1 MPRPANRCA
10 IADLDLG
17 PLLCAVVVTTR
28 AVNRRLDEWVT
39 KERLNFEQ
47 ATKPDPK
54 SKKEEVRLRAFWWL
68 YRARVAEIARGLQ
81 RGKKRKKQKHG
92 DGDHGEHDDSAH
104 EEATKIKNVQRIQ
117 FGKYMIDTWYYSP
130 FPQVSKAD
138 CEPKVCEDRS
148 CANASLT
155 HPGVD
160 TRNTWDTARCSSASS
175 R

>member
-1 MPRPANRCA
+1 M
-10 IADLDLG
+10 
-17 PLLCAVVVTTR
+17 VVTTR

-39 KERLNFEQ
+39 KERLNFDQ

-54 SKKEEVRLRAFWWL
+54 SKKEEVWHRDCWWL

-130 FPQVSKAD
+130 FPQVRETDQRVKSARRP
-138 CEPKVCEDRS
+138 EPHEHVAES
-148 CANASLT
+148 SL
-155 HPGVD
+155 
-160 TRNTWDTARCSSASS
+160 R
-175 R
+175 